1 MKLIHFA
8 QGQCIAMALKNLRE
22 RDVLIDTT
30 LPVTQ
35 AVWWL
40 MASVIVIWIVWG
52 DHQFQITG
60 KYVTF
65 VGPICDSEL

>member
-1 MKLIHFA
+1 
-8 QGQCIAMALKNLRE
+8 MALKNLRE
-22 RDVLIDTT
+22 RDVVIDTT
-30 LPVTQ
+30 LPL
-35 AVWWL
+35 WWFI
-40 MASVIVIWIVWG
+40 ASVIVIWIVWG

>member
-1 MKLIHFA
+1 MV
-8 QGQCIAMALKNLRE
+8 LKNLRG
-22 RDVLIDTT
+22 RDVVIDTT
-30 LPVTQ
+30 HPL
-35 AVWWL
+35 WWL